1 MAPAPRKLLLSAVMV
16 TAALL
21 TWFAAGTQA
30 QRTAAQGH
38 QGKEAR
44 LMAELKRQ
52 TRDLDGARR
61 DLDQLLQL
69 HPTNLDLL
77 QMSVLVDLQ
86 QGHSERAQ
94 ALLKKRFLETSPG
107 KRMDLGLL
115 LADLHLLTDQRD
127 QAAEIYRDLAS
138 ESPSE
143 ARPLIAL
150 AMLRQEQ
157 GRVIEVQELL
167 LEARRRRGRSAMDD
181 PLIDA
186 LGARWALNA
195 ARTLPNRTGEEQ
207 GS

>member
-1 MAPAPRKLLLSAVMV
+1 MAD
-16 TAALL
+16 
-21 TWFAAGTQA
+21 
-30 QRTAAQGH
+30 
-38 QGKEAR
+38 
-44 LMAELKRQ
+44 LKRQ